1 LKIEH
6 KYNIFFCFFVSQC
19 LDIVARHPYLKMKKA
34 TQNTFLSLGSNLD
47 NKFDNLQLAVR
58 AIHKTLGDV
67 KKISSLYE
75 SPSWGFDGP
84 PFYNLCI
91 EVATQFK
98 ATEYLEKLLELELIL
113 GRTRGPKKGYQDR
126 TIDIDLL
133 LYENKIFETAVLKV
147 PHPRMLERKFVL
159 LPLSEI
165 ARKMPYPTTDKTIQ
179 ECLNTC
185 PDVSQLQKVA
195 KKITLR

>member
-1 LKIEH
+1 
-6 KYNIFFCFFVSQC
+6 
-19 LDIVARHPYLKMKKA
+19 MKKA

-113 GRTRGPKKGYQDR
+113 GKTRGPKKGYQDR

>member
-1 LKIEH
+1 
-6 KYNIFFCFFVSQC
+6 
-19 LDIVARHPYLKMKKA
+19 MKKT
-34 TQNTFLSLGSNLD
+34 TQNTFLSLGSNLND
-47 NKFDNLQLAVR
+47 KFDNLQMAVR
-58 AIHKTLGDV
+58 AIQKTLGDV

-75 SPSWGFDGP
+75 TPALGFDGP

-91 EVATQFK
+91 EVATQLK
-98 ATEYLEKLLELELIL
+98 ATEFLEKLLELELIL
-113 GRTRGPKKGYQDR
+113 GRTRDHQKGYQDR

-133 LYENKIFETAVLKV
+133 LYENKTFETAVLKV

-165 ARKMPYPTTDKTIQ
+165 AGEMPYPTSDKTIQ
-179 ECLNTC
+179 ECLNAC

>member
-1 LKIEH
+1 MKIEH

-19 LDIVARHPYLKMKKA
+19 LDIVARHPCLKMTKA

-58 AIHKTLGDV
+58 AIDKTLGDV
-67 KKISSLYE
+67 KKISSLYA
-75 SPSWGFDGP
+75 SPALGFDGA

-91 EVATQFK
+91 EVATQLK
-98 ATEYLEKLLELELIL
+98 ATEFLEKLLELELIL
-113 GRTRGPKKGYQDR
+113 GRTRGHKKGYQDR

-133 LYENKIFETAVLKV
+133 LYGNKTFETAVLKV

-165 ARKMPYPTTDKTIQ
+165 AGEIRYPSLYKTIRMP
-179 ECLNTC
+179 ECMSRC
-185 PDVSQLQKVA
+185 QSIAQGC
-195 KKITLR
+195 